1 MLQERQSEESHSLP
15 PVMPDAVESRR
26 SLDAWWSLLL
36 ALAAMLCN
44 VVFLVNPPVQQ
55 AIPWLSL
62 LLAVSA
68 LIFLARGIKRVFQ
81 RPRVGRG
88 KILSSIVAAV
98 SLFLVS
104 LVLITF
110 FHARAL
116 PTSAAAPRVG
126 QRVLD
131 FTLADTSGRRISFD
145 QLFAPAADDPQA
157 TAPKAVLLIF
167 YRGYW

>member
-1 MLQERQSEESHSLP
+1 
-15 PVMPDAVESRR
+15 MPDATENRR
-26 SLDAWWSLLL
+26 NLDAWWGLLL

-44 VVFLVNPPVQQ
+44 VVFFVNPPVQR

-68 LIFLARGIKRVFQ
+68 LVFLARGIKRAFG
-81 RPRVGRG
+81 RPGVYRG
-88 KILSSIVAAV
+88 KILSSILAAI
-98 SLFLVS
+98 SLLLVS

-110 FHARAL
+110 FHSRAM
-116 PTSAAAPRVG
+116 PTAAAAPKVD
-126 QRVLD
+126 QRALD
-131 FTLADTSGRRISFD
+131 FTLTDTSGQLVSFN